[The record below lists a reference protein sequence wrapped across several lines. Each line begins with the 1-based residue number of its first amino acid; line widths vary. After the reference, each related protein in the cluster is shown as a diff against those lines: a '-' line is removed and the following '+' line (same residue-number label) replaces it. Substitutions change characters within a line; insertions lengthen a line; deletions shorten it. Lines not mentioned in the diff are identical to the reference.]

1 MGTIQGN
8 TSINLIKEE
17 IDATLKQAEVNLEAF
32 VDDPANKAQLTEC
45 IECFHQ
51 VWGALQVVNVP
62 GAIDLAL
69 ELEAVARQVLG
80 HATARE
86 NEIAA
91 LGGGILVLRGY
102 IEYLQIKNR
111 NLPQLLVSAINSL
124 RVAAG
129 KSPISESAFF
139 SCNMQAKRSGEDG
152 SASVSDAE
160 IRRLVPRLR
169 QMYQVGL
176 LGVLRDK
183 NVATSL
189 KMMDRAI
196 ERVDTLGGGTPM
208 GRLWWVARGAL
219 RALGQPHVEIDR
231 TRKIYLG
238 GIDRHLKQLA
248 QEGGALL
255 RSEPPRVLLREGIYL
270 SALLPLKDP
279 LGIAI
284 RKTFQVDPDSPTA
297 AQFAEERDVMT
308 GPGGSVIRTVAGQL
322 RSELAAV
329 KDMLDQAVRNPGS
342 GGGYGEVADA
352 MIKVAHTL
360 VMLGLLRE
368 SQTVKDLAEDLRAWD
383 DGRAVDSGS
392 AGFQHFID
400 QLLAVEN
407 AVAVLELRFT
417 PGETT
422 LTGSAGQTQGSL
434 YQLDDAKRTVLAEC
448 RAGIALAKRGIT
460 SYIEANFDRMHLNN
474 IPPTIKGVAGGLQFL
489 NLGRAVAILEAC
501 IAHIENRLLNTKLP
515 PPGANDMETL
525 ADAITGVDYFL
536 ESMEERKPIGEGV
549 LEVAESSMDELG
561 CPVAKRM

>member
-1 MGTIQGN
+1 MGTIQGS

-51 VWGALQVVNVP
+51 VWGALQVLNVP
-62 GAIDLAL
+62 GATDLAL
-69 ELEAVARQVLG
+69 ELEAVARHIFDHSV
-80 HATARE
+80 ASE

-102 IEYLQIKNR
+102 LEYLQIKNR
-111 NLPQLLVSAINSL
+111 NLPQLLVSAINNL

-129 KSPISESAFF
+129 KSPIPECAFF
-139 SCNMQAKRSGEDG
+139 PCNMQVKRAGEDG
-152 SASVSDAE
+152 RASVSDAE

-176 LGVLRDK
+176 LDVLRNK

-196 ERVDTLGGGTPM
+196 ERVDTLGGATPM
-208 GRLWWVARGAL
+208 GRLWWVTRGAL
-219 RALGQPHVEIDR
+219 RALGQSNIEIDR

-255 RSEPPRVLLREGIYL
+255 RAELPGVLLREGIYL
-270 SALLPLKDP
+270 STLLPRKDP
-279 LGIAI
+279 LSAAI
-284 RKTFQVDPDSPTA
+284 RKTFEVDPASPTA
-297 AQFAEERDVMT
+297 VQLAEERDIMT

-329 KDMLDQAVRNPGS
+329 KDMLDQAVRNPGN
-342 GGGYGEVADA
+342 GGYGEAADA
-352 MIKVAHTL
+352 LLKVAHTL

-368 SQTVKDLAEDLRAWD
+368 SQAVKDLAEELRAWD
-383 DGRAVDSGS
+383 DGRAVDPGS

-422 LTGSAGQTQGSL
+422 LTGSAGQSQGSL
-434 YQLDDAKRTVLAEC
+434 YQLDDAKKTVLAEC

-474 IPPTIKGVAGGLQFL
+474 IPPTLKGVAGGLRFL
-489 NLGRAVAILEAC
+489 NLERAVAVLDAC
-501 IAHIENRLLNTKLP
+501 ITFIDNRLLNTKLP

-536 ESMEERKPIGEGV
+536 ESMEEHKPIGEGV